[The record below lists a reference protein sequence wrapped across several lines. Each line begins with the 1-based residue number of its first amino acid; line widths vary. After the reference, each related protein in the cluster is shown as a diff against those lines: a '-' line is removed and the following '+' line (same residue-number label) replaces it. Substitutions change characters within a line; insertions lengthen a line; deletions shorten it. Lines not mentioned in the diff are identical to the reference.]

1 MRARWQS
8 FDPVEVGLG
17 VKEVAAE
24 LIYANQKS
32 QDQVRWFHSPHDV
45 DLFVWSNDHKKVI
58 KQQLTY
64 FGMVLEWNIIE
75 GLKTGQLDADSR
87 TGAHR
92 GPDASELI
100 RFDDKPVREVV
111 ERGRLLLAQI
121 ISLESSLG
129 RALDDNFSDLRS
141 STVIPAEEYV
151 RRWTGS

>member
-1 MRARWQS
+1 MKARWQS

-24 LIYANQKS
+24 FIYSNQKS
-32 QDQVRWFHSPHDV
+32 ADQVRWFHSPHDV
-45 DLFVWSNDHKKVI
+45 DLFIWTNDLKKII

-64 FGMVLEWNIIE
+64 FGMVLEWNLIE
-75 GLKTGQLDADSR
+75 GLKTGQIDPDSR

-100 RFDDKPVREVV
+100 RFDAKPVLEVV

-121 ISLESSLG
+121 ICMESVLG
-129 RALDDNFSDLRS
+129 RALDENFADLRAG
-141 STVIPAEEYV
+141 TLMPPEEFI
-151 RRWTGS
+151 RRWGGR